1 MKINLPEKFDEE
13 NWRKFRWRD
22 RITTPSPNRCEIVK
36 EK

>member
-1 MKINLPEKFDEE
+1 LPEKFDEE

-22 RITTPSPNRCEIVK
+22 GRTTQSPNRYELVK